1 MTRDPVGEMPDARSA
16 DIGDSGGMNAPT
28 MSNTVMTTFAP
39 PRWGVHLLVAVTI
52 GVVSPF
58 TGFAWPFALLVGMAL
73 GGADARQLRGEPR
86 DVPGGGLLRGFA
98 VVFGSLAML
107 FFGAIIGGIIA
118 ILVVVLTSFSDRAAA
133 LTSPTDRGVAR
144 ILLFIVPVVMW
155 LFLFPLLGVNVDVRI
170 GS

>member
-1 MTRDPVGEMPDARSA
+1 MVDTAR
-16 DIGDSGGMNAPT
+16 MNATTAPT
-28 MSNTVMTTFAP
+28 PAMTTFEP
-39 PRWGVHLLVAVTI
+39 LRWGVHLLVAVSI
-52 GVVSPF
+52 GIVSPF

-86 DVPGGGLLRGFA
+86 DVPGGGLLRGLA

-118 ILVVVLTSFSDRAAA
+118 IVVVVLTSFSDRAAA
-133 LTSPTDRGVAR
+133 HASPTDRGVAR
-144 ILLFIVPVVMW
+144 ILLFIVPVAMW